1 MEILRTL
8 IGPDD
13 NPSPAQFAARGVII
27 FVLGIAFIRM
37 AGRRSFSQ
45 STPLDIIVAV
55 IVGSNLSRVMTG
67 KVDTLGGILATLVV
81 VVLHRALAMAS
92 LRWGWLSRCVKC
104 TPVVLVR
111 GGVADHETMRR
122 HGISDVDLMEGLR
135 LQQVEALSDVKLAT
149 LEGGGKVSV
158 VKQS

>member
-1 MEILRTL
+1 ML

-13 NPSPAQFAARGVII
+13 SPSLAQFAARGAII
-27 FVLGIAFIRM
+27 FVLGIAFIRL

-67 KVDTLGGILATLVV
+67 KIDTVGGILATLVV
-81 VVLHRALAMAS
+81 VVLHRLLAMAS
-92 LRWGWLSRCVKC
+92 LRWRWLSRWVKC

-111 GGVADHETMRR
+111 TGVADQDLMRR
-122 HGISDVDLMEGLR
+122 HGISDADLMEGLR
-135 LQQVEALSDVKLAT
+135 LQQVEAVSEVKLAI
-149 LEGGGKVSV
+149 LEGGGKISV